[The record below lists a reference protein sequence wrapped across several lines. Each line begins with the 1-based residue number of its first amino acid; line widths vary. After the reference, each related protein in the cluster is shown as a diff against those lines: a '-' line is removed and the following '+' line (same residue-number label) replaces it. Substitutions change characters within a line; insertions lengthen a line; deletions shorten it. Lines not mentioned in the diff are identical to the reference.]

1 MAPFI
6 SVDFPRTEQN
16 EPETPRM
23 KSPGS
28 AFHQKVAYA
37 LPGQPPWA
45 TSPGVLND
53 MLWISSLTSAPE
65 IRDRFLDLGSRPTE
79 SKKSAVIQMLCYF
92 AKRPQNSIGPALCV
106 FDSDSKSCICI

>member
-6 SVDFPRTEQN
+6 SVDFPRTEES

-37 LPGQPPWA
+37 LPGQAPWA

-65 IRDRFLDLGSRPTE
+65 IRDSFLDLIVHEAEVEEAGQLKVKNLQSFRCC
-79 SKKSAVIQMLCYF
+79 VISL
-92 AKRPQNSIGPALCV
+92 RDHETV
-106 FDSDSKSCICI
+106 

>member
-65 IRDRFLDLGSRPTE
+65 IRDRFLDLIVREAEVEEAGQLKVKNLQSFRCC
-79 SKKSAVIQMLCYF
+79 VISLRDH
-92 AKRPQNSIGPALCV
+92 KTV
-106 FDSDSKSCICI
+106 